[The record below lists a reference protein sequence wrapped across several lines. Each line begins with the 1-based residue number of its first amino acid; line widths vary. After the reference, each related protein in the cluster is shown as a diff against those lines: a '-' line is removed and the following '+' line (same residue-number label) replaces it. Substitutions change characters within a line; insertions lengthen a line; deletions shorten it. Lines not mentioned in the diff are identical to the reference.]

1 MDIALLLSL
10 ILFIPGTNA
19 QTAGQQTTQPAPAQ
33 PPRQTKPAPAAAR
46 TTIVT
51 TVTDPTGATV
61 QGVHVE
67 VLGASDRSG
76 ETDESGT
83 VRFANVRPGTHRVRF
98 SGPGWITL
106 EREVTVGAGRVA
118 DVDVTLN
125 PAPEPLTMPE
135 QPETAPT
142 ATPSAPTGPPGE
154 FKLLSI
160 LDLLEKDFVG
170 RQPRKETPLGCSG
183 NARSTMIQLN
193 ESLPERL
200 YENAESMY
208 YVLGGEGSIRVAGR
222 ESAVLTGGFAM
233 VPRGSAHAFVRKG
246 RRPLILLA
254 VLSGE
259 PCQASQ

>member
-1 MDIALLLSL
+1 
-10 ILFIPGTNA
+10 
-19 QTAGQQTTQPAPAQ
+19 
-33 PPRQTKPAPAAAR
+33 
-46 TTIVT
+46 
-51 TVTDPTGATV
+51 V

-67 VLGASDRSG
+67 VLGGSDRSG
-76 ETDESGT
+76 ETDDSGT
-83 VRFANVRPGTHRVRF
+83 VRFTNVRAGTHRLRF
-98 SGPGWITL
+98 SGPGWITF
-106 EREVTVGAGRVA
+106 EREIAVGAGRVA

-125 PAPEPLTMPE
+125 AAPEPLTVPE
-135 QPETAPT
+135 RPAPAPA
-142 ATPSAPTGPPGE
+142 ATPAAPTGPPGE

-160 LDLLEKDFVG
+160 LDLLEKDFIG
-170 RQPRKETPLGCSG
+170 RQPRKETALGCSG

-208 YVLGGEGSIRVAGR
+208 YVLGGEGSIRVNGR
-222 ESAVLTGGFAM
+222 ESGLLTGGFAM
-233 VPRGSAHAFVRKG
+233 VPRGSAHAFARKG